1 MRKLGDLLNRLII
14 AAVAL
19 AAVALLLVGRA
30 GVNRAYDYRE
40 MTAPK
45 SLHQLSQEVRG
56 GADEPDRTGQALVIG
71 AGYFAIVVVGIGAYV
86 FAQNSGRRSRRRRSR
101 GRGPRVVAPQ
111 RPDEFPTAPVMRVM
125 PRVPDYP
132 QQITDGRHEN
142 DTR

>member
-71 AGYFAIVVVGIGAYV
+71 AGYFAIIVVVFGAYV

-101 GRGPRVVAPQ
+101 RSNPRGAAP
-111 RPDEFPTAPVMRVM
+111 RPDELPTVPVMRVM
-125 PRVPDYP
+125 PRVPEYP
-132 QQITDGRHEN
+132 RITDGRHEN
-142 DTR
+142 DR